1 MYTLS
6 IISNFTEYAY
16 YDFENILVEWL
27 LEPVV
32 LLDIG
37 DISHQDQD
45 CNSDQSI
52 VTTVTAMWWQSD
64 EL

>member
-1 MYTLS
+1 MFTLS
-6 IISNFTEYAY
+6 ITSNFTEYAY
-16 YDFENILVEWL
+16 YDFEKILVEWL

-32 LLDIG
+32 LLDRG

-52 VTTVTAMWWQSD
+52 VTTVTAM
-64 EL
+64 